1 MPEFLYEKYHPENAP
16 YCSQFN
22 KIKENNFMIEFTKKN
37 IKGIIDI
44 INSEP
49 CRTRPALQTMRVQ
62 RDGFAYITNG
72 YLAIRWKF
80 QTEPIPRN
88 ENQKEFVIPVDN
100 LIRWYK
106 LANSKDK
113 LNELT
118 ILELQDEE
126 NTTIYPDISLIFKEA
141 KKNNASNNITL
152 NLHLIEL
159 VHHCTDC
166 RNYQGFKVIN
176 YGKLLYGI
184 ENKRESI
191 EFIVMPLNA

>member
-1 MPEFLYEKYHPENAP
+1 M
-16 YCSQFN
+16 
-22 KIKENNFMIEFTKKN
+22 
-37 IKGIIDI
+37 
-44 INSEP
+44 
-49 CRTRPALQTMRVQ
+49 V
-62 RDGFAYITNG
+62 
-72 YLAIRWKF
+72 
-80 QTEPIPRN
+80 
-88 ENQKEFVIPVDN
+88 
-100 LIRWYK
+100 
-106 LANSKDK
+106 NSKDK

-126 NTTIYPDISLIFKEA
+126 NTTDYPDISLIFKKV
-141 KKNNASNNITL
+141 KKNNTSNNITL

-176 YGKLLYGI
+176 YGELLYGI